1 MHLNRIATRLTAA
14 ALLVSAMLTPT
25 FALTGTVD
33 TQNSVLRMRAE
44 ANTESSVL
52 KKLASGTQVEVL
64 ETLESGWYQISYSG
78 VTGYVSGDY
87 LKLNPEDGAPAA
99 ERTVANE
106 QEVVPLA
113 EASAEPAAQAGTET
127 EPVYVRV
134 VSGPLNIRTGPGTD
148 YDKAGKLYTGRIVET
163 LDLQDGWYKIEAGYI
178 NADYVAQADPAE
190 VAESSKGQE
199 IVDYALQYVGYP
211 YVYGGSTP
219 KGFDCSGFTSYV
231 YKHFGYSLNRS
242 ASGQLDN
249 GVSVSMSQLQPGD
262 LVIFKKAGTGSKRAS
277 HVGLYIGNN
286 QFVHASTS
294 KVGVII
300 SSLSSS
306 YYTTGFVGGRRII

>member
-87 LKLNPEDGAPAA
+87 LKLNPEDGAPVA

-113 EASAEPAAQAGTET
+113 EAPAEPAAQAGTET

-163 LDLQDGWYKIEAGYI
+163 LDLQDGWYKIESGYI

>member
-1 MHLNRIATRLTAA
+1 MHLTRIATRLTAA